1 MKTPKVS
8 VLMSVYNTPETYL
21 RDAVESILNQTFK
34 DFEFIIVDDGSDKID
49 VKKVC
54 NSYRDKRIKYFYK
67 KNSGLADSLNF
78 GLDHCVGQYV
88 ARMDSDDISL
98 PTRLAEQVKYMDANT
113 NVGVLGTW
121 FQMFG
126 TDNKTVKHPTHI
138 KILNL
143 LHDQHVGHPTVMLRK
158 SLFDKYDLRY
168 NTDYTCAQDF
178 ELWSRAVF
186 VMDIANLPC
195 VLLKYRMSSTN
206 VSSVHRQKQRENAQK
221 VKQNI
226 LARITDN
233 VELRQEIYDIIWN
246 KTSKRKI
253 YLFHIL
259 PIMKI
264 KQTTKYTKYYLFGF
278 LPIIKIKKGK
288 V

>member
-126 TDNKTVKHPTHI
+126 TDNQTVKHPTHI

-158 SLFDKYDLRY
+158 ALFDKYELKY
-168 NTDYTCAQDF
+168 NTDYKCAQDF

-278 LPIIKIKKGK
+278 LPIIKIKNGK